1 MIGNDLRRYE
11 KVWDLSLEKDEQAIL
26 ANALFN
32 FLVDEELLEVA
43 DEETKELIDNLR

>member
-11 KVWDLSLEKDEQAIL
+11 KVWDLSSEKDEQAIL

-32 FLVDEELLEVA
+32 FL
-43 DEETKELIDNLR
+43 IDDKVY